1 MQTFIGIIIAILIFG
16 LLVLIHEFGHF
27 IFAKKFGV
35 TVNEFSIGMGPRI
48 FSRVAKSGTRYSIK
62 ALPIG
67 GSCAMLGEDEDND
80 EEGSF
85 NSKPR
90 WQRFLIV
97 FAGPLF
103 NFLLAFVLSLIVIG
117 FAGTDPSTVTYV
129 EGEKPNVITQSKG
142 KEKSVEE
149 KMKQQAVKNAVLQI
163 QSNAYKA
170 GLRSGDKITK
180 FNGAWISI
188 GRELYVE
195 EYTDPIDKEPITLTY
210 ERDGKKKTITYKP
223 DKENKYLLGISYS
236 SGASAPVISQVTKD
250 SAMAKAGVLAKDE
263 VEKINGTP
271 ISSGEEINK
280 YLEEHPLD
288 GSEVT
293 FVLKRGSKTFTAKVK
308 PVKTNVYSTG
318 FTYNLQRERQGFF
331 GTIKYSLV
339 EMRYEVFT
347 VLKSLKMLV
356 TGGVSANEVSGPVG
370 IVSVIGDTY
379 KENSQHGFGITLL
392 ALLNLAIMLSAN
404 LGVMNLLPIPALDGG
419 RLLIYIIEAITRKQI
434 PKDKEGMIHF
444 IGFIILMALMV
455 FLVFN
460 DVRKLIM

>member
-67 GSCAMLGEDEDND
+67 GSCAMLGEDEDNM

-129 EGEKPNVITQSKG
+129 QGEKAPSAEI
-142 KEKSVEE
+142 
-149 KMKQQAVKNAVLQI
+149 KQEAP
-163 QSNAYKA
+163 SNAYKA
-170 GLRSGDKITK
+170 GLRTGDKITK

-195 EYTDPIDKEPITLTY
+195 EYTDPIGKDPITLTY

-236 SGASAPVISQVTKD
+236 TGSNAPVISQVTKG
-250 SAMAKAGVLAKDE
+250 SAMAKAGVVANDQIL
-263 VEKINGTP
+263 KINGTK
-271 ISSGEEINK
+271 ISSGEELSK

-288 GSEVT
+288 GSEIRLD
-293 FVLKRGSKTFTAKVK
+293 LKRNNTLFDVKVK
-308 PVKTNVYSTG
+308 PIKQNAYSTG
-318 FTYNLQRERQGFF
+318 FAYNLVRERQGFF

-444 IGFIILMALMV
+444 VGFIILMALMV

-460 DVRKLIM
+460 DIRKLIF

>member
-129 EGEKPNVITQSKG
+129 QGEKAPSAEI
-142 KEKSVEE
+142 
-149 KMKQQAVKNAVLQI
+149 KQEAP
-163 QSNAYKA
+163 SNAYKA
-170 GLRSGDKITK
+170 GLRTGDKITK

-318 FTYNLQRERQGFF
+318 FAYNLQRERQGFF

>member
-35 TVNEFSIGMGPRI
+35 TVEEFSIGMGPRLL
-48 FSRVAKSGTRYSIK
+48 SRVAKSGTRYSIK

-67 GSCAMLGEDEDND
+67 GSCAMLGEDEDNM

-103 NFLLAFVLSLIVIG
+103 NFLLAFLLALIVIG
-117 FAGTDPSTVTYV
+117 FAGTDPSYVTHV
-129 EGEKPNVITQSKG
+129 EGEAPQVVTQSKDSG
-142 KEKSVEE
+142 KKVEE
-149 KMKQQAVKNAVLQI
+149 KMKAAARANAVELPK
-163 QSNAYKA
+163 SHAYEA
-170 GLRSGDKITK
+170 GLRKGDKITK

-195 EYTDPIDKEPITLTY
+195 EYTSPVGKDPITLTY
-210 ERDGKKKTITYKP
+210 ERKGKKHTITYKP

-250 SAMAKAGVLAKDE
+250 SAMAKAGVLANDE

-293 FVLKRGSKTFTAKVK
+293 FVLKRGNKTITAKVK
-308 PVKTNVYSTG
+308 PVKQDVYSAG
-318 FTYNLQRERQGFF
+318 FSYNLARERQGFF

-444 IGFIILMALMV
+444 IGFILLMALMI

>member
-1 MQTFIGIIIAILIFG
+1 MVQTIIGIVIAIIIFG
-16 LLVLIHEFGHF
+16 ILVLIHEFGHF

-35 TVNEFSIGMGPRI
+35 TVNEFSIGMGPRL

-67 GSCAMLGEDEDND
+67 GSCAMLGEDEDNM

-85 NSKPR
+85 NSKKR

-103 NFLLAFVLSLIVIG
+103 NFLLAFLLSLIVIG
-117 FAGTDPSTVTYV
+117 FAGTDPSYVTYV
-129 EGEKPNVITQSKG
+129 DGEAKTTVTTKRKALADEQLAR
-142 KEKSVEE
+142 EKAIEHAISEN
-149 KMKQQAVKNAVLQI
+149 K
-163 QSNAYKA
+163 SNAYKA
-170 GLRSGDKITK
+170 GLRTGDRITN

-195 EYTDPIDKEPITLTY
+195 EYTNPVGKKPITLTY
-210 ERDGKKKTITYKP
+210 ERKGKKHTITYKP
-223 DKENKYLLGISYS
+223 DKVNKYLLGISYS
-236 SGASAPVISQVTKD
+236 SGANAPVISQITKD
-250 SAMAKAGVLAKDE
+250 SAMEKAGVRAKDE
-263 VEKINGTP
+263 IEKINGTA
-271 ISSGEEINK
+271 IKSGEEINK

-288 GSEVT
+288 GSEVK
-293 FVLKRGSKTFTAKVK
+293 FVIKRGSKTFDVK
-308 PVKTNVYSTG
+308 IKPIKTDVYSTG
-318 FTYNLQRERQGFF
+318 FNYNLNRERQGFF
-331 GTIKYSLV
+331 ATIGYSFV
-339 EMRYEVFT
+339 EMRYEVVT
-347 VLKSLKMLV
+347 VLKSLKMLI

-392 ALLNLAIMLSAN
+392 ALMNLAIMLSAN

-419 RLLIYIIEAITRKQI
+419 RLLIYIIEAITRKNI
-434 PKDKEGMIHF
+434 PKDKEGLIHF
-444 IGFIILMALMV
+444 IGFIILMALMI

-460 DVRKLIM
+460 DVRKLIF

>member
-1 MQTFIGIIIAILIFG
+1 
-16 LLVLIHEFGHF
+16 
-27 IFAKKFGV
+27 
-35 TVNEFSIGMGPRI
+35 
-48 FSRVAKSGTRYSIK
+48 
-62 ALPIG
+62 
-67 GSCAMLGEDEDND
+67 
-80 EEGSF
+80 
-85 NSKPR
+85 
-90 WQRFLIV
+90 
-97 FAGPLF
+97 
-103 NFLLAFVLSLIVIG
+103 
-117 FAGTDPSTVTYV
+117 
-129 EGEKPNVITQSKG
+129 
-142 KEKSVEE
+142 
-149 KMKQQAVKNAVLQI
+149 
-163 QSNAYKA
+163 
-170 GLRSGDKITK
+170 
-180 FNGAWISI
+180 
-188 GRELYVE
+188 
-195 EYTDPIDKEPITLTY
+195 
-210 ERDGKKKTITYKP
+210 
-223 DKENKYLLGISYS
+223 
-236 SGASAPVISQVTKD
+236 
-250 SAMAKAGVLAKDE
+250 MAKAGVLAKDE

-318 FTYNLQRERQGFF
+318 FAYNLQRERQGFF

>member
-16 LLVLIHEFGHF
+16 LLVLIHELGHF

-67 GSCAMLGEDEDND
+67 GSCAMLGEDEDNM

-129 EGEKPNVITQSKG
+129 QGEKAPSAEI
-142 KEKSVEE
+142 
-149 KMKQQAVKNAVLQI
+149 KQEAP
-163 QSNAYKA
+163 SNAYKA
-170 GLRSGDKITK
+170 GLRTGDKITK

-195 EYTDPIDKEPITLTY
+195 EYTDPIGKDPITLTY

-236 SGASAPVISQVTKD
+236 TGSNAPVISQVTKG
-250 SAMAKAGVLAKDE
+250 SAMAKAGVVANDQIL
-263 VEKINGTP
+263 KIDGTK
-271 ISSGEEINK
+271 ISSGEELSK

-288 GSEVT
+288 GSEIKLD
-293 FVLKRGSKTFTAKVK
+293 LKRNNTLFDVKVK
-308 PVKTNVYSTG
+308 PIKQNAYSTG
-318 FTYNLQRERQGFF
+318 FAYNLVRERQGFF

-379 KENSQHGFGITLL
+379 KENAQHGFGITLL

-460 DVRKLIM
+460 DIRKLIF